1 MNRTNALVGL
11 VAAIAVSPF
20 ALVASSASAEIVV
33 DLGTVAQIAPRPSIV
48 YNGNWGSAVSSSVDA
63 AGLRTIT
70 AFDIHA
76 ISQALGGNLALVEVR
91 VRDTGSNSYG
101 NWSPGADIDLFRV
114 VGANLALG
122 TVSRGYQGSVTQH
135 LGESQDILR
144 ARTENCD
151 AASGD
156 QHFNSQHFVSLGQAG
171 MGWIHFAD
179 FTQGSGGVA
188 GGDGPGGWGGGGTG
202 GGSGGGGETGGSGG
216 GGSYVGGIIVQAGL
230 KLEISE
236 AGLGES
242 YGAELVFE
250 QVAVPA
256 PGGIAILAGAGL
268 LRRRRR

>member
-1 MNRTNALVGL
+1 MNRTTALAGL
-11 VAAIAVSPF
+11 VAGLAF
-20 ALVASSASAEIVV
+20 AASASAEIVV
-33 DLGTVAQIAPRPSIV
+33 NLGTVAQVAPRPTIV
-48 YNGNWGSAVSSSVDA
+48 YTGNWGSAVSSYVDS

-101 NWSPGADIDLFRV
+101 TWSPGADIDLFRV
-114 VGANLALG
+114 VGANLSVG
-122 TVSRGYQGSVTQH
+122 TVGYGYQGNVTQH
-135 LGESQDILR
+135 QGETQDVLKTR
-144 ARTENCD
+144 VDNCD
-151 AASGD
+151 AVSGD
-156 QHFNSQHFVSLGQAG
+156 QHFNSQHFVSLGQGG

-179 FTQGSGGVA
+179 FVQGSGGVA
-188 GGDGPGGWGGGGTG
+188 GGDGPGGWGGGQTG
-202 GGSGGGGETGGSGG
+202 GGGGESGGESGGSGG

-230 KLEISE
+230 KLEIGE
-236 AGLGES
+236 AGFGES

-250 QVAVPA
+250 QVTVPA